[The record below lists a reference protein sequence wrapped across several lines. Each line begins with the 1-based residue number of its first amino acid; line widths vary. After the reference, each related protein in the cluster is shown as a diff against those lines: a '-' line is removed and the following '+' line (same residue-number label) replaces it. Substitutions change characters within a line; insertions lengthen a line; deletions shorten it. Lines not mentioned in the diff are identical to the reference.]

1 MAQEMEY
8 LRETNEVL
16 ENVMEALQQY
26 PELKFAL
33 ENPATSQT
41 WQAEPVRRAQEANAG
56 WRMVRVYQCAYGRR
70 SQKPTCILT
79 NLHRWEPRG
88 RTGNGRCQVGKC
100 GGTEGNKKGDRA
112 HMEQT
117 VPNSN
122 QRKPSQGERSG
133 GRWDFVKEA
142 VTNAVA
148 DELTVE
154 IARAAMLEGKR
165 GNHRERNQTTKQR
178 VPLVG
183 RRYAAQE
190 RGQGR
195 GKRNAKETKK

>member
-1 MAQEMEY
+1 
-8 LRETNEVL
+8 
-16 ENVMEALQQY
+16 
-26 PELKFAL
+26 
-33 ENPATSQT
+33 
-41 WQAEPVRRAQEANAG
+41 
-56 WRMVRVYQCAYGRR
+56 
-70 SQKPTCILT
+70 
-79 NLHRWEPRG
+79 
-88 RTGNGRCQVGKC
+88 
-100 GGTEGNKKGDRA
+100 
-112 HMEQT
+112 MEQT